1 MNTQNNTHYRMGE
14 ISQKNVAG
22 GLGATTSFSLFSK
35 QGQKDK
41 AAYSFKT
48 RSYCAPALA
57 YTTGG
62 SLK

>member
-1 MNTQNNTHYRMGE
+1 MGE